1 MTVEPKVL
9 SYVGWEG
16 GILCFEYCICLGE
29 ALAEAEKE
37 LLRRLEEDDVS
48 TRLDTL
54 VAALLL
60 VLVVLVGM
68 AFRDSLWVSATSD

>member
-37 LLRRLEEDDVS
+37 LP
-48 TRLDTL
+48 
-54 VAALLL
+54 
-60 VLVVLVGM
+60 
-68 AFRDSLWVSATSD
+68 